1 VLEPKPI
8 SAADAAS
15 PIPSPAK
22 RGRAR
27 EGAAPSH
34 DVILSLALPY
44 REKLEIRRTVFDGGG
59 GGPKVAVVA
68 GIHGDELEGLYLCH
82 RLAAVLEELVGRE
95 PAALRGR
102 VEIYPALNPLGIDTI
117 QRSVPVFD
125 ADLNRMFPGHREGL
139 PPQRIA
145 DAVMR
150 ELAGAALVID
160 VHASNIF
167 LREIPQV
174 RINQQFAQ
182 ALLPLAAE
190 TNVDLIWV
198 HGAVTVLEATI
209 AHSLNSRGVPCLV
222 VEMGV
227 GMRVTPELSEQLLVG
242 ILHLWQRLGV
252 LDANLPLERPAHTA
266 FVAGDHNVHYLNAET
281 SGIFVPSAPHWIGLH
296 RGQRLGVIVSPHAG
310 EVLSEVRSP
319 VDGVLFT
326 LREYPI
332 VYEGSLM
339 ARIMEADVPAGGS
352 A

>member
-1 VLEPKPI
+1 MQK
-8 SAADAAS
+8 S
-15 PIPSPAK
+15 
-22 RGRAR
+22 R
-27 EGAAPSH
+27 

-44 REKLEIRRTVFDGGG
+44 REKLEIRRTVFDGER

-68 GIHGDELEGLYLCH
+68 GIHGDELEGLFLCH
-82 RLAAVLEELVGRE
+82 RLAAELQALVAND
-95 PAALRGR
+95 PSSLRGR
-102 VEIYPALNPLGIDTI
+102 VEIYPALNPFGVDTI

-125 ADLNRMFPGHREGL
+125 ADLNRMFPGHPGGL

-150 ELAGAALVID
+150 ELSGAELVID

-174 RINQQFAQ
+174 RINKQFEET
-182 ALLPLAAE
+182 LLPLAHAM
-190 TNVDLIWV
+190 NVDLVWV

-209 AHSLNSRGVPCLV
+209 AHSLNARGVRCLV

-227 GMRVTPELSEQLLVG
+227 GMRVTPELSDQMVAG
-242 ILHLWQRLGV
+242 ILHVWQQLGV
-252 LDANLPLERPAHTA
+252 LDGRLPLERPARVP
-266 FVAGDHNVHYLNAET
+266 FVAGDHNVQYLNAER
-281 SGIFVPSAPHWIGLH
+281 SGLFVPSVQHWIGVH
-296 RGQRLGVIVSPHAG
+296 RDQLLGVIVSPHQG
-310 EVLSEVRSP
+310 DVLSEVRSP

-339 ARIMEADVPAGGS
+339 ARIMEADVPSEAV

>member
-1 VLEPKPI
+1 MDHFQD
-8 SAADAAS
+8 S
-15 PIPSPAK
+15 
-22 RGRAR
+22 
-27 EGAAPSH
+27 
-34 DVILSLALPY
+34 ILSLSLPY
-44 REKLEIRRTVFDGGG
+44 REKLEIRRTVFDGEA

-82 RLAAVLEELVGRE
+82 RLAKVLEDLAERH
-95 PAALRGR
+95 PRALRGR

-125 ADLNRMFPGHREGL
+125 TDLNRVFPGHREGL
-139 PPQRIA
+139 PPQRVA
-145 DAVMR
+145 EAVMR
-150 ELAGAALVID
+150 TLAGAALVID

-174 RINQQFAQ
+174 RINQDF
-182 ALLPLAAE
+182 AE
-190 TNVDLIWV
+190 TLVPMAQGMNVDLIWV

-227 GMRVTPELSEQLLVG
+227 GMRVTPELSDQLVIG
-242 ILHLWQRLGV
+242 VLHLWQRLGV
-252 LDANLPLERPAHTA
+252 ISEDTPLEVPARTP
-266 FVAGDHNVHYLNAET
+266 FLAGDHNVYYLNAEK
-281 SGIFVPSAPHWIGLH
+281 SGIFVPSVEHWIGVH
-296 RGQRLGVIVSPHAG
+296 RDQVLGVIVSPHHGA
-310 EVLSEVRSP
+310 VLSEVRSP

-339 ARIMEADVPAGGS
+339 ARIMEAGVRDGAEGT